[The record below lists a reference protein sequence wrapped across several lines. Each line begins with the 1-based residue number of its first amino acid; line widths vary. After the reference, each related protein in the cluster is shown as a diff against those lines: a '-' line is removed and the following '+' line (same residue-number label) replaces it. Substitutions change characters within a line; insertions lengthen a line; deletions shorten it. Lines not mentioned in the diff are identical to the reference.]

1 MIVIYYNT
9 GDNLFVKKYDGDEFE
24 LIVVEQTF
32 TNGGKE
38 SQL

>member
-24 LIVVEQTF
+24 LIAAEQTF
-32 TNGGKE
+32 TNYVE
-38 SQL
+38 